1 MLYQDMRKSVDI
13 ACTDCLVS
21 HRESDYRMMA
31 DLYKK
36 HVGQPGFV
44 LGNGRSLA
52 NVNFAALEGHITIA
66 CNRIFR
72 YVPTFKPTY
81 YGTTEI
87 TVAISKL
94 LEEEAYRV
102 PTMFFCRDTFNAEA
116 LDDSIKHWVRIH
128 APPSMSERLI
138 ISGLLPDK
146 DTQHFVGGLGGTVP
160 GFSIQMA
167 YWLGCN
173 PIVLLGVDADSRG
186 HVYDLATGGDRMSSD
201 AQITL
206 IHEVEALSKSL
217 NKKNVSLLNAS
228 SEGQLTIPRVD
239 MGAFLTCNIVGYK

>member
-72 YVPTFKPTY
+72 YV
-81 YGTTEI
+81 
-87 TVAISKL
+87 
-94 LEEEAYRV
+94 R
-102 PTMFFCRDTFNAEA
+102 
-116 LDDSIKHWVRIH
+116 
-128 APPSMSERLI
+128 
-138 ISGLLPDK
+138 
-146 DTQHFVGGLGGTVP
+146 
-160 GFSIQMA
+160 
-167 YWLGCN
+167 
-173 PIVLLGVDADSRG
+173 
-186 HVYDLATGGDRMSSD
+186 
-201 AQITL
+201 
-206 IHEVEALSKSL
+206 
-217 NKKNVSLLNAS
+217 
-228 SEGQLTIPRVD
+228 
-239 MGAFLTCNIVGYK
+239 